1 MISLPSS
8 VYSFTPYPPFLM
20 CTNLSL
26 AIILA
31 LVLLLLLSSLSTS
44 LDSAVTL
51 WSYNVP
57 WFPWFLLFSCLTP
70 VCGNPN
76 FSSVCKQIFPAN
88 SLAKLNAPFS
98 NFHVLSMCF
107 YQRNQSFCMVLI
119 CFCLSS
125 LKDLLAQKCY
135 VGHLRETLLL
145 VKLLIRSSRYSIT
158 AWGINRRD
166 GY

>member
-1 MISLPSS
+1 
-8 VYSFTPYPPFLM
+8 M

-26 AIILA
+26 AITLA
-31 LVLLLLLSSLSTS
+31 LVLLLLLLLSSLSTS

-76 FSSVCKQIFPAN
+76 FSSVGKQIFPAN

-98 NFHVLSMCF
+98 NFHVVSMCF

-119 CFCLSS
+119 CLYLSLS
-125 LKDLLAQKCY
+125 VVWKIDLLAQKCY
-135 VGHLRETLLL
+135 AGHLRETLLL
-145 VKLLIRSSRYSIT
+145 VKLLICSSRYSIT
-158 AWGINRRD
+158 AWGIKRRD

>member
-8 VYSFTPYPPFLM
+8 VYSFTPYPTFSL

-31 LVLLLLLSSLSTS
+31 SVLWLLLLSSLSTS

-57 WFPWFLLFSCLTP
+57 WFPLYSCLTP

-98 NFHVLSMCF
+98 NFHVLLMCF
-107 YQRNQSFCMVLI
+107 YQRNQSFCVVLI
-119 CFCLSS
+119 CFSLSS